1 MKKVQFL
8 TLAILV
14 SALFKLTGQV
24 TVQGIVRDSTNT
36 PIPFVTVTAAFA
48 HQKTIA
54 AFTFTTEN
62 GEYKL
67 TIPKLKSDT
76 LIVSASS
83 IGFKKLEIP
92 LVLESSK
99 LNYILDFQLIT
110 EKFNL
115 PTLTIKA
122 DKPNKIVKKDTTT
135 FKVKYYIDSTERVL
149 EDVLKKLPGMNVKE
163 DGSIEYKGK
172 PIERIL
178 VEGDDLFNTNNKI
191 PSKNL
196 HASLIED
203 VQVIDRYSS
212 NPLMRNIENSER
224 QILNLTFK
232 KDRKKAL
239 FGSINA
245 GGGFENR
252 YDGNTNL
259 ISFLGKMKLFAL
271 GGVNNVGSD
280 LGNGGIN
287 SDKNFNRFNNPD
299 YYDPSVEA
307 AILIPTPRLSAPNLP
322 ERRININQTQ
332 LASVNFLTR
341 PTENWTLKMIGLF
354 SKDRISQQQNN
365 LTQYFLGNNQFSV
378 KEIAQATLKP
388 SVENFHLENKIP
400 LSKNANLTLVN
411 EYKNENASAFST
423 ININDKNIVQE
434 LNGRSALWRNL
445 MSVTMRLSDSTA
457 VVIEGA
463 YIRDNRP
470 QNLTLIPK
478 ENYVS
483 LINQPQL
490 DFTSL
495 NQNAQVAT
503 EYGGFVARLVKAWR
517 TAHKFNLSLGGSF
530 RKDGAFSAIFTD
542 KNGEKQLF
550 NDSSYINRVNYRT
563 QDFFTSAGYNLEVGD
578 VNIGGKLTLVQRH
591 NQLADDIERAHN
603 FDKNWLYATPR
614 FTLKWKWNSQNSING
629 TYSYKARFA
638 DLDDVLGNYIFR
650 DYRHLNRNSVLPYRI
665 NGHAFSGLYR
675 FDNSNKKL
683 EGHLIFMY
691 MKDGNARNNRYSFTP
706 FFILTES
713 VNQQRDNQSYI
724 VSSQIMKFFPSLNLS
739 VKVETNHNI
748 YSSYNSIGNSNFEK
762 NTNATHR
769 YLTQFV
775 STYDGVFNFITGTA
789 FSFSKQWAKTNGQE
803 VNPVFSQQQVWLKT
817 KWRFNKKLF
826 FTINNEYTNFKSTF
840 GKNNN
845 RIFTDIT
852 GQYEIKPS
860 KIFLYLDLYNIFNVR
875 EYTFTSL
882 NINQI
887 AVQSYALLPRML
899 VLKGEWRF

>member
-1 MKKVQFL
+1 MKSKQCYITFL
-8 TLAILV
+8 FVVLSPFAMAQITV
-14 SALFKLTGQV
+14 S
-24 TVQGIVRDSTNT
+24 GIVKDSTNA
-36 PIPFVTVTAAFA
+36 PIPFVTMTAGYKT
-48 HQKTIA
+48 QTTIA
-54 AFTFTTEN
+54 TYTFTDDKGHFTL
-62 GEYKL
+62 K
-67 TIPKLKSDT
+67 IPKTDSFFT
-76 LIVSASS
+76 IYAQLI
-83 IGFKKLEIP
+83 GYKKTALM
-92 LVLESSK
+92 
-99 LNYILDFQLIT
+99 LNYEQGKNNYTLDFQLNS
-110 EKFNL
+110 EKFSL
-115 PTLTIKA
+115 PSLTVKA
-122 DKPNKIVKKDTTT
+122 DKPDKVVRKDTTT

-149 EDVLKKLPGMNVKE
+149 EDVLKKLPGMTVKE
-163 DGSIEYKGK
+163 DGSIQYKGK

-212 NPLMRNIENSER
+212 NSLLKNIENSER
-224 QILNLTFK
+224 QIINLTFK

-239 FGSINA
+239 FGSVNA

-287 SDKNFNRFNNPD
+287 SDKNFSRFNNPD

-307 AILIPTPRLSAPNLP
+307 AILVPTPRLSAPNLP

-332 LASVNFLTR
+332 LASINFLTR
-341 PTENWTLKMIGLF
+341 PTEGWTLKAIALF

-411 EYKNENASAFST
+411 EYKNENASTFST

-445 MSVTMRLSDSTA
+445 MSVTMRISDSTA

-495 NQNAQVAT
+495 NQNTQVAT

-550 NDSSYINRVNYRT
+550 NDSSYINRVIYRT

-591 NQLADDIERAHN
+591 NQLTDGIERAHN

-614 FTLKWKWNSQNSING
+614 FTLKWKWNTQNSISG

-638 DLDDVLGNYIFR
+638 DLDDVLGNSIFR
-650 DYRHLNRNSVLPYRI
+650 DYRHLNRNSVAPYRI
-665 NGHAFSGLYR
+665 NVHALSGLYR

-683 EGHLIFMY
+683 EGYLSFMY
-691 MKDGNARNNRYSFTP
+691 FIDGNARNNRYTFTP

-713 VNQQRDNQSYI
+713 VNQQRQNQNYMLN
-724 VSSQIMKFFPSLNLS
+724 SQIMKFFPSINLS
-739 VKVETNHNI
+739 VKVETTHNI
-748 YSSYNSIGNSNFEK
+748 NSSYNGIGNNNFEK
-762 NTNATHR
+762 NTNVTHR

-803 VNPVFSQQQVWLKT
+803 VNPVFSQQQIWLKT

-826 FTINNEYTNFKSTF
+826 FTINNEYTNFKSSF

-899 VLKGEWRF
+899 VLKSEWRF